1 MDPSIKIKKDLQI
14 SFGAG
19 IAAGFL
25 AIPILRNLD
34 IPVSLLTGFLIMA
47 GFVATTLSG
56 YGVAYWLSRR
66 FPVMMQVVKFGMIGG
81 VNTLLDLSILNF
93 LIYISGIAT
102 GIHFSV
108 FKGISFIIAVTNS
121 YFWNK
126 FWTFRSTEGVQTV
139 EFFKFFI
146 INVVGFVINVSAA
159 SFIVNGIGAPPG
171 ISLELW
177 ANIGAI
183 SSVFISLIWNFL
195 GMKFIVFRR

>member
-1 MDPSIKIKKDLQI
+1 MDPFIKKDIRI
-14 SFGAG
+14 SIGAG
-19 IAAGFL
+19 IIAGIL
-25 AIPILRNLD
+25 TIPILRNLD
-34 IPVSLLTGFLIMA
+34 ILISFTVGVLIIA
-47 GFVATTLSG
+47 GFTVTTLFG

-66 FPVMMQVVKFGMIGG
+66 LPVMMQIVKFGIIGG

-93 LIYISGIAT
+93 LIYISGIAV

-126 FWTFRSTEGVQTV
+126 FWTFRSIDGVRTV

-146 INVVGFVINVSAA
+146 VNVVGFVINVSVA
-159 SFIVNGIGAPPG
+159 SFIVNGIGAPPN